1 MPVALEREYKT
12 FKEHLAELLAK
23 GEGKFVLIKGEA
35 IVDVF
40 ASYEDALKGGF
51 AKFGNVP
58 FFIKEISREEDVNF
72 FYTYPI
78 RR

>member
-12 FKEHLAELLAK
+12 FKEHLTELLAK
-23 GEGKFVLIKGEA
+23 GEGKFVLIKGDA

-40 ASYEDALKGGF
+40 TSYEDSLKEGL
-51 AKFGNVP
+51 ARFGNVP

-78 RR
+78 R

>member
-35 IVDVF
+35 IVDVL
-40 ASYEDALKGGF
+40 ASYEDALKEGL